1 MTDFTDKLDAYAD
14 DLFHGCHSHAEV
26 TRAAVVAFHEA
37 ACVNEYTRGVLDWA
51 ALTLERDALRARAE
65 AAERERDAAHQH
77 LHAWKVQY
85 DKQAA
90 ELARVSEVRRWECN
104 CIQFGPEPEDDMA
117 VRAKDYDELQAD
129 NARLRKDYEEG
140 IEAWRQNNAFFGEWI
155 GKIAATLDIVLDD
168 LMYKDHQR
176 VIDFAREVL
185 AEYKA
190 ARGAKLITP
199 RSTTY

>member
-1 MTDFTDKLDAYAD
+1 VSIKDSAGFDIPQEQYDHTL
-14 DLFHGCHSHAEV
+14 
-26 TRAAVVAFHEA
+26 
-37 ACVNEYTRGVLDWA
+37 A
-51 ALTLERDALRARAE
+51 ALIRATDTIE
-65 AAERERDAAHQH
+65 Q
-77 LHAWKVQY
+77 
-85 DKQAA
+85 
-90 ELARVSEVRRWECN
+90 
-104 CIQFGPEPEDDMA
+104 
-117 VRAKDYDELQAD
+117 LQAD

-140 IEAWRQNNAFFGEWI
+140 LEAWRQNNAFFGEWI

-185 AEYKA
+185 REYKA